1 MSAEKKRSGSFTK
14 RIVLVVV
21 VGDILLSLATLV
33 LCLLSILRNYMGGM
47 PYLVSLIGVYNV
59 ATGYALGKMM
69 DKSKA
74 ENTVGGIV
82 YEAAMMNMRRD
93 A

>member
-1 MSAEKKRSGSFTK
+1 MERKRGSFSK
-14 RIVLVVV
+14 KIVLVVV
-21 VGDILLSLATLV
+21 VGDILLSFATLA
-33 LCLLSILRNYMGGM
+33 LCLLSILRNFMGGM

-59 ATGYALGKMM
+59 ATGYALGKLL

-82 YEAAMMNMRRD
+82 YETAMMSVRRD

>member
-1 MSAEKKRSGSFTK
+1 MKQKATFTK
-14 RIVLVVV
+14 KITVVVV

-33 LCLLSILRNYMGGM
+33 LCLLSILRNYMGSL
-47 PYLVSLIGVYNV
+47 PYLVSLIGVYNA
-59 ATGYALGKMM
+59 ATGYVLGKVM

-82 YEAAMMNMRRD
+82 YESAMSGIKRD